1 MKTLA
6 AVKLQRNEHTQG
18 VSIGMSLIAA
28 WVAWIA

>member
-6 AVKLQRNEHTQG
+6 AMKLQRNEHMQG
-18 VSIGMSLIAA
+18 VIIGMSLIAA